1 MRHLARLTAGELS
14 ALVDRLSVGR
24 KRGRPWSRSLRRRI
38 LIACVAL
45 RTNLTF
51 RELAVVFRISK
62 STAHRMVASITA
74 QLAAAGSPD
83 LPIADTPRDQWIVD
97 GTLPTRDHQR
107 AGKSKS
113 YRWSCNAQA
122 LVRGS
127 DLRVIATFAG
137 GPGHRNDVVH
147 YRSSPIEEL
156 CRWHGRVLADGGYR
170 GVPELVTPVF
180 KRASNRPQRFVATS
194 SSASSACR
202 ARHRTTQRLACPS
215 RSPTS
220 WPSRGRFR
228 QGSRGPTQPPP
239 RFAGHLLAINAM
251 GGRWRRICRRGRAR
265 CR

>member
-1 MRHLARLTAGELS
+1 MTIIHMRHLARLTAGELS

-107 AGKSKS
+107 ENRRATDGRAMRRLSCAAAICASLPPLRAVQVIATMSCTTGALPSKS
-113 YRWSCNAQA
+113 Y
-122 LVRGS
+122 VDGT
-127 DLRVIATFAG
+127 VG
-137 GPGHRNDVVH
+137 
-147 YRSSPIEEL
+147 YSPMVDTVE
-156 CRWHGRVLADGGYR
+156 
-170 GVPELVTPVF
+170 
-180 KRASNRPQRFVATS
+180 
-194 SSASSACR
+194 
-202 ARHRTTQRLACPS
+202 CPS
-215 RSPTS
+215 S
-220 WPSRGRFR
+220 
-228 QGSRGPTQPPP
+228 
-239 RFAGHLLAINAM
+239 
-251 GGRWRRICRRGRAR
+251 
-265 CR
+265 